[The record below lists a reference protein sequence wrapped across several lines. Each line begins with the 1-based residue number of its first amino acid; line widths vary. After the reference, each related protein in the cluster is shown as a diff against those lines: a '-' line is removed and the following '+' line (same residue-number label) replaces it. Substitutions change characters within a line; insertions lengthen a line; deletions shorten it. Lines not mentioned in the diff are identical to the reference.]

1 MDFTKGLKKIQML
14 NKDSDYILLDL
25 DGFLCITDK
34 FYRFSIDDDQL
45 EYLKYALDN
54 IINYDDKA
62 KLMVCAYKNEL
73 VDNEQKIFIYA
84 DSILISTKISK
95 ENIIDIF
102 NEALDEISPS
112 DISTYDEISEIDKN
126 EMVYISNNGTTK
138 TMTEVLNEIEIKN
151 SKIIYWD

>member
-1 MDFTKGLKKIQML
+1 MNFIKGLKKIQML

-45 EYLKYALDN
+45 EYLKYVLDN
-54 IINYDDKA
+54 IVNYDDKA
-62 KLMVCAYKNEL
+62 KIMVCAYKNEL
-73 VDNEQKIFIYA
+73 VDSEQKTFIYA

-112 DISTYDEISEIDKN
+112 DISKYDEINEIEKS

-138 TMTEVLNEIEIKN
+138 AMTEVLNEIEIKN